1 MCNLTAALS
10 TKVILPKSAE
20 PSPACMVTVEVNAL
34 PDWPRIILLS
44 AAVVIKVAA
53 PVITRLPLFDI
64 SPAVAVTA

>member
-1 MCNLTAALS
+1 
-10 TKVILPKSAE
+10 
-20 PSPACMVTVEVNAL
+20 MVTVEANAF

-64 SPAVAVTA
+64 PPAVAVTA